1 MTTGQISTRC
11 DYSVTDLLI
20 TYADI
25 SRGNFSFFVF
35 IMSMKHTTI
44 NFSKVVE
51 PSSQAAKKL
60 FIVLAV

>member
-20 TYADI
+20 IYADI

-44 NFSKVVE
+44 NFPKVVE